1 MVVFAAGPIESKALK
16 NAVSMAIAARTFTKM
31 TLITETTSMPY
42 IHSMTGYASHSADV
56 ADGHLSLELRA
67 VNNRFLELNFRMSED
82 LRVLEGPLRERISA
96 QVGRG
101 KVECR
106 INFLP
111 RSGAHLPTTL
121 DTTVLERLIE
131 LAASA
136 QRLAPDAK
144 PLGLGELLRWPGVI
158 AEPRVD
164 NEGLQQAVMAQM
176 DTLLTDFNAS
186 RAREGKKLS
195 AILLERV
202 QAIRAHATQLRPRI
216 PEIVALYR
224 DKLKK
229 RLIELAPD
237 LDQDRIVQE
246 TALFAQKIDV
256 DEELDRLLAHL
267 SEVERT
273 LTKGGPAGKRLD
285 FLMQELN
292 REANTLGSK
301 AGALDVSHAAV
312 ELKVLIEQMREQ
324 IQNIE

>member
-1 MVVFAAGPIESKALK
+1 
-16 NAVSMAIAARTFTKM
+16 
-31 TLITETTSMPY
+31 MPT
-42 IHSMTGYASHSADV
+42 IHSMTGYANHSADLTEG

-82 LRVLEGPLRERISA
+82 LRALEGPLRERISA

-101 KVECR
+101 KVECW

-111 RSGAHLPTTL
+111 RSGANLPACL
-121 DTTVLERLIE
+121 DTAVLGRLIQ

-144 PLGLGELLRWPGVI
+144 PLGMGELLRWPGVMSETTI
-158 AEPRVD
+158 D
-164 NEGLQQAVMAQM
+164 NEALQSTVMGCM
-176 DTLLTDFNAS
+176 DALLADFNAS
-186 RAREGKKLS
+186 RAREGEKLT
-195 AILLERV
+195 ALLLDRL
-202 QAIRAHATQLRPRI
+202 QAIRTQAMQLRPRV